1 MQALTQTSYRLLA
14 HPEYIEPLRQ
24 EIEAVV
30 AKEGWTKAGMDKMHK
45 MTVSFGKACES
56 IVNFSV
62 RQTPLSFY
70 SISLHSY

>member
-24 EIEAVV
+24 EIEAIV
-30 AKEGWTKAGMDKMHK
+30 AKEGRAKAGMDKMH
-45 MTVSFGKACES
+45 GKACES

-70 SISLHSY
+70 SISQHSY